1 MRLIRTHLTLP
12 EDLENQQEREDVYNG
27 LDCCIT
33 SEILE
38 VLLPQLDEHTAITY
52 AFSQALQGPVL
63 EMQLRG
69 ILVDQA
75 RRQDVI
81 DEYYDVIDRLEGQL
95 EQIVLDGVGMPSFS
109 WRSNADLQ
117 KLFYSHLGIPTI
129 RKQGRPTCDHKAL
142 EKMQL
147 FLVARPIVNHLLTMR
162 EIQKKI
168 DFLKTGVD
176 PDGRIRT
183 SYNISGTNTGRFSS
197 SYSEFGTGG
206 NLQNVEESLRRVF
219 IADWGWKFAKFDA
232 KAGESYC
239 VGAIEGNLFNDW
251 RYLDAVESGDVHTA
265 VARIC
270 WPNLPWT
277 NDLKRDKAI
286 AERPFYRHYS
296 YRFMCK
302 KLGHGSNYG
311 GQPETLAMQ
320 TNLPEPV
327 VIGFQPKYFRA
338 FPAHVRWHEWTNNQ
352 LQRVG
357 YLITLT
363 GRKRWFF
370 GRRNDPATQREGIA
384 YNPQGSLADI
394 VNRAML
400 RIWRLR
406 PCLIMMQDHDALT
419 FMYKEEDEDVIIPQ
433 LQKMLVEE
441 IPLEHGRTLSIPYD
455 CKVGWNKGDYD
466 AESNVDGLRDYE
478 AHDQRRRQP
487 KVSIMDRLLHR
498 KH

>member
-1 MRLIRTHLTLP
+1 MRIIKTHELKP

-27 LDCCIT
+27 LDCAIT
-33 SEILE
+33 SEILG
-38 VLLPQLDEHTAITY
+38 VLLPQLDDHTSKTY
-52 AFSQALQGPVL
+52 EFSRALQGPVL

-69 ILVDQA
+69 ILVDQS

-81 DEYYDVIDRLEGQL
+81 DEYYEVIDRLEGQL
-95 EQIVLDGVGMPSFS
+95 EQIVLDGVGMPAFS
-109 WRSNADLQ
+109 WRSNSDLQ
-117 KLFYSHLGIPTI
+117 KLFYGHLGIPMI

-206 NLQNVEESLRRVF
+206 NLQNVEESLRSVF

-232 KAGESYC
+232 KAGESYV

-270 WPNLPWT
+270 WPGLGWT
-277 NDLKRDKAI
+277 GDLRRDKAI

-311 GQPETLAMQ
+311 GQPETLALQ

-327 VIGFQPKYFRA
+327 VIGFQPKYFKA
-338 FPAHVRWHEWTNNQ
+338 FPAHLRWHTWTDDQ
-352 LQRVG
+352 LRKFG
-357 YLITLT
+357 YLISLT

-370 GRRNDPATQREGIA
+370 GRRNDPATLREAIA

-400 RIWRLR
+400 HIWRQR

-433 LQKMLVEE
+433 LQEMLVEE

-455 CKVGWNKGDYD
+455 CKTGWNKGDWN

>member
-1 MRLIRTHLTLP
+1 MRLIHTHLTLP

-33 SEILE
+33 SEILD
-38 VLLPQLDEHTAITY
+38 VLLPQLDDHTRATY
-52 AFSQALQGPVL
+52 TFSRALQGPVL

-81 DEYYDVIDRLEGQL
+81 DSYYDVIDRLEGQL

-117 KLFYSHLGIPTI
+117 KLFYGHLGIPTI
-129 RKQGRPTCDHKAL
+129 RKRGRPTCDHKAL

-147 FLVARPIVNHLLTMR
+147 FLVARTIVNHLLTMR

-206 NLQNVEESLRRVF
+206 NLQNVEESLRSVF

-277 NDLKRDKAI
+277 GDLKRDKAI

-311 GQPETLAMQ
+311 VQPETLAMQ

-327 VIGFQPKYFRA
+327 VIDFQPKYFRA
-338 FPAHVRWHEWTNNQ
+338 FPAHIRWQGWTDDQ
-352 LQRVG
+352 LRRVG
-357 YLITLT
+357 FLVTLT

-370 GRRNDPATQREGIA
+370 GRRNDPATLREAIA
-384 YNPQGSLADI
+384 YDPQGSLANI

-400 RIWRLR
+400 RIWRKG
-406 PCLIMMQDHDALT
+406 IAIVMMQDHDAIT
-419 FMYKEEDEDVIIPQ
+419 FMYPEDTEDEVIPILAEELLEDFP
-433 LQKMLVEE
+433 LQ
-441 IPLEHGRTLSIPYD
+441 HGRSLCIPYD
-455 CKVGWNKGDYD
+455 CKVGWNKGEYCCGNR
-466 AESNVDGLRDYE
+466 SNPGCAKCEKDVNLDGLKD
-478 AHDQRRRQP
+478 
-487 KVSIMDRLLHR
+487 
-498 KH
+498 

>member
-1 MRLIRTHLTLP
+1 MKIIKTDQMGP
-12 EDLENQQEREDVYNG
+12 DDVRDQWEKDQIYNAIDVLATRQV
-27 LDCCIT
+27 LD
-33 SEILE
+33 
-38 VLLPQLDEHTAITY
+38 VLLPQLDECTSETY
-52 AFSQALQGPVL
+52 AFSKALQGPVL
-63 EMQLRG
+63 EMGLRG

-117 KLFYSHLGIPTI
+117 KLFYRHLGIPVI

-206 NLQNVEESLRRVF
+206 NLQNVEESLRSVF

-270 WPNLPWT
+270 WPGLDWT
-277 NDLKRDKAI
+277 GDL
-286 AERPFYRHYS
+286 
-296 YRFMCK
+296 
-302 KLGHGSNYG
+302 
-311 GQPETLAMQ
+311 
-320 TNLPEPV
+320 
-327 VIGFQPKYFRA
+327 
-338 FPAHVRWHEWTNNQ
+338 
-352 LQRVG
+352 
-357 YLITLT
+357 
-363 GRKRWFF
+363 
-370 GRRNDPATQREGIA
+370 
-384 YNPQGSLADI
+384 
-394 VNRAML
+394 
-400 RIWRLR
+400 
-406 PCLIMMQDHDALT
+406 
-419 FMYKEEDEDVIIPQ
+419 
-433 LQKMLVEE
+433 
-441 IPLEHGRTLSIPYD
+441 
-455 CKVGWNKGDYD
+455 
-466 AESNVDGLRDYE
+466 
-478 AHDQRRRQP
+478 
-487 KVSIMDRLLHR
+487 
-498 KH
+498 

>member
-1 MRLIRTHLTLP
+1 MKLIRTHLTLP
-12 EDLENQQEREDVYNG
+12 EDLHHQQEREDVYNG

-33 SEILE
+33 SEILD
-38 VLLPQLDEHTAITY
+38 VLLPQLDDHTTATY
-52 AFSQALQGPVL
+52 AFSRALQGPVL

-117 KLFYSHLGIPTI
+117 KLFYGHLGIPTI

-176 PDGRIRT
+176 HDGRIRT

-206 NLQNVEESLRRVF
+206 NLQNVEESLRSVF

-232 KAGESYC
+232 KAGESYV

-270 WPNLPWT
+270 WPRLGWT
-277 NDLKRDKAI
+277 GDLKR
-286 AERPFYRHYS
+286 S
-296 YRFMCK
+296 
-302 KLGHGSNYG
+302 
-311 GQPETLAMQ
+311 
-320 TNLPEPV
+320 
-327 VIGFQPKYFRA
+327 
-338 FPAHVRWHEWTNNQ
+338 
-352 LQRVG
+352 
-357 YLITLT
+357 
-363 GRKRWFF
+363 
-370 GRRNDPATQREGIA
+370 
-384 YNPQGSLADI
+384 
-394 VNRAML
+394 
-400 RIWRLR
+400 
-406 PCLIMMQDHDALT
+406 
-419 FMYKEEDEDVIIPQ
+419 
-433 LQKMLVEE
+433 
-441 IPLEHGRTLSIPYD
+441 
-455 CKVGWNKGDYD
+455 
-466 AESNVDGLRDYE
+466 
-478 AHDQRRRQP
+478 
-487 KVSIMDRLLHR
+487 
-498 KH
+498 